1 MAKNLEAVNN
11 YNITLVN
18 VTVSLPR
25 IAELPITAKT
35 SVGDESTGQCHGVL
49 HDAVLVVPTVLFVLY
64 LAVHAKKNLT
74 KLRNG
79 RSYIMISYYAL
90 LWLASAL
97 NLAWCSLQYWQCS
110 AGKEVSWNL
119 LSLFTVSAMLY
130 LEISLVAF
138 LLQESYASGLET
150 LARTFIISG
159 IIAGV
164 DILLKVIYVF
174 GFGFPLFI
182 DVESTHRMKWGL
194 WIIHKLL
201 LTAVYG
207 FILFV
212 HFSKWREKLPT
223 RPAFYHYVVV
233 MFVVSAGGIVRLCAC
248 WNGMG
253 FWHLVIQS
261 HGYLL
266 SFTLSS
272 LLVCNFSG
280 RFFPGGRFSSG

>member
-97 NLAWCSLQYWQCS
+97 NLAWCSLQ
-110 AGKEVSWNL
+110 VLHL
-119 LSLFTVSAMLY
+119 LLFLLLLNY
-130 LEISLVAF
+130 LVFSYLFCLKFSISL
-138 LLQESYASGLET
+138 
-150 LARTFIISG
+150 
-159 IIAGV
+159 
-164 DILLKVIYVF
+164 
-174 GFGFPLFI
+174 
-182 DVESTHRMKWGL
+182 
-194 WIIHKLL
+194 
-201 LTAVYG
+201 
-207 FILFV
+207 
-212 HFSKWREKLPT
+212 
-223 RPAFYHYVVV
+223 
-233 MFVVSAGGIVRLCAC
+233 
-248 WNGMG
+248 
-253 FWHLVIQS
+253 
-261 HGYLL
+261 
-266 SFTLSS
+266 
-272 LLVCNFSG
+272 
-280 RFFPGGRFSSG
+280 